1 MTQTVNFT
9 VDQVNDILQALGDI
23 PARHSMALIKFIR
36 ETAESQLKQPEA
48 PLVSDDSVTEV
59 SEVI

>member
-23 PARHSMALIKFIR
+23 PAKYVTGIIKFIR
-36 ETAESQLKQPEA
+36 DTAEAQLKQPEA
-48 PLVSDDSVTEV
+48 PLVAEV
-59 SEVI
+59 EDVVAE